1 MLSLDL
7 IAFLTF
13 AVLFGGYHYISGY
26 RSLVDRSIGVSAVA
40 LHRDHDRR
48 DTDRRRQQSRRLR

>member
-26 RSLVDRSIGVSAVA
+26 RSLVDRSIGVPAVA

-48 DTDRRRQQSRRLR
+48 DTYR